1 MQYYKSFWADV
12 EVLLGDAA
20 QKYSCGNKLLEVILQ
35 KLTLYVIE
43 KNNQDGRWDSNPQI
57 ACLN

>member
-1 MQYYKSFWADV
+1 MYYYSFWAGV
-12 EVLLGDAA
+12 EVLLGDAV
-20 QKYSCGNKLLEVILQ
+20 KKSICGNKLLEVIQQ

-57 ACLN
+57 ASLN